1 MLDAEHDGVSKHLGQ
16 IADAMYEWEGP
27 IAEQLELTRADVA
40 AIKTEHQNKL
50 RLQTL
55 VVLSYFLLSPP
66 QFTLSLSL
74 SLSGELHWKSGS
86 KSLALMPPITISSE
100 FLNRQSIKTLL
111 ILSETLQVVRKD
123 KASIK
128 YCLYDFTYIGYQDD
142 ATSN

>member
-66 QFTLSLSL
+66 QFTLSLSQE
-74 SLSGELHWKSGS
+74 SCIGKVE
-86 KSLALMPPITISSE
+86 A
-100 FLNRQSIKTLL
+100 
-111 ILSETLQVVRKD
+111 
-123 KASIK
+123 KAW
-128 YCLYDFTYIGYQDD
+128 L
-142 ATSN
+142 